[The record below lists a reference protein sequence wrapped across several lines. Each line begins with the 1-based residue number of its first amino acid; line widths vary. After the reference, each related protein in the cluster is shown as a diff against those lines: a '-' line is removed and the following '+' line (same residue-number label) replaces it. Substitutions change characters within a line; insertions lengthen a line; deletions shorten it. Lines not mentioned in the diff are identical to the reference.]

1 MKGAEFALL
10 APYTGVSLEMAL
22 GLGSV
27 LYMPLE
33 HIKLRSSKNGCNLL
47 AEN

>member
-1 MKGAEFALL
+1 MEGAEFALL
-10 APYTGVSLEMAL
+10 APYTGVSLEIAR

-27 LYMPLE
+27 LYI
-33 HIKLRSSKNGCNLL
+33 HIKLRSSKNGCDLL